1 VAEERMMYAKAI
13 VFCTVLLLASCGDGG
28 DTTDTPETS
37 DPGGDHVWK
46 SQTDMID
53 KARASR
59 IRSWS
64 SARQRQTIDEL
75 ALGTAPRPRPACRAL
90 TWH

>member
-1 VAEERMMYAKAI
+1 MMYAKAI
-13 VFCTVLLLASCGDGG
+13 VFCAVLLLASCGDGG

-53 KARASR
+53 KARA
-59 IRSWS
+59 IEDTVMEQ
-64 SARQRQTIDEL
+64 SAKQRQTIDEL
-75 ALGTAPRPRPACRAL
+75 AR
-90 TWH
+90 